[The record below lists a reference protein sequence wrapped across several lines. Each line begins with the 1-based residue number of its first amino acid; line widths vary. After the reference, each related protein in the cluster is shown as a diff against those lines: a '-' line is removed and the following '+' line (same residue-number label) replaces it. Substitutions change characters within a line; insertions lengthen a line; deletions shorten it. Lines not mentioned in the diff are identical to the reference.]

1 MYRHYTAQS
10 GGCGV
15 GEREVGGLLG
25 GSITLGKTVD
35 PVELRSLPVG
45 LHGVQQSH
53 LRSLMNITL
62 DLVHITSTM
71 IDQQPSSQV
80 KV

>member
-1 MYRHYTAQS
+1 
-10 GGCGV
+10 
-15 GEREVGGLLG
+15 
-25 GSITLGKTVD
+25 
-35 PVELRSLPVG
+35 VG

-62 DLVHITSTM
+62 DLVHITSTL